1 MKRLGERVWLTLFFC
16 VGIMGALFTGVA
28 AADEERT
35 LMIKNNVF
43 LPNEIHVP
51 PNTPSILKVTNADVS
66 AEEFESPSLNREKLI
81 RGGGSVEIRLP
92 ALKPGRY
99 EFYGEFHPDSARG
112 VLIVE

>member
-1 MKRLGERVWLTLFFC
+1 MGKRVGPAILLCLGIAAGLTVFA
-16 VGIMGALFTGVA
+16 GQA

-35 LMIKNNVF
+35 LTIKNNAF
-43 LPNEIHVP
+43 LPNEVRVSS
-51 PNTPSILKVTNADVS
+51 NTPLILKVTNADAS

-92 ALKPGRY
+92 ALKAGRY
-99 EFYGEFHPDSARG
+99 EFYGEFHPDTARG